1 MRNGII
7 NTIICIAIVFLLIS
21 LFLML
26 YYKKEIPNHIIE
38 IDYEKYSEVINND
51 EYNIILLTS
60 PDCSHCKSYKPD
72 VNYVAD
78 EYNLT
83 IYDIVINKLT
93 YDQYMEIH
101 DTYQATKDHYIN
113 ETTPS
118 ILTPTTII
126 IKNGEEIVSISNNL
140 GYTGFINLL
149 ESYEIINK
157 K

>member
-7 NTIICIAIVFLLIS
+7 NSIICIAIVFLLIS

-26 YYKKEIPNHIIE
+26 YYKKEVPNHIIE
-38 IDYEKYSEVINND
+38 IDYEKYSEIIYND

-60 PDCSHCKSYKPD
+60 PDCSHCNSYKPD

-83 IYDIVINKLT
+83 IYDIDINKLT
-93 YDQYMEIH
+93 YNQYMEIH
-101 DTYQATKDHYIN
+101 DTYQATKNHYIN

-126 IKNGEEIVSISNNL
+126 IKNGEEIVSVSNNL